1 MSTGS
6 AFDAHHPPDPE
17 LIEDCVHC
25 GFCLPT
31 CPTYALWGEEMD
43 SPRGRIYL
51 MNMAERGEIPLD
63 GAFTTHIDRCLGCM
77 ACVTSCPS
85 GVQYDSLLEATR
97 RAVGWRDVLDIHEEQ
112 KEVTKTVGGKT
123 HTETKTW
130 KYFQLSE
137 YRYLNYVEVLD
148 AAEEVGAGL
157 LELGVTKDD
166 VFNNYAQTR

>member
-1 MSTGS
+1 MSKPAPSWPVVDGRKVAS
-6 AFDAHHPPDPE
+6 LSISDDAPVGETPVRRNSLHSN
-17 LIEDCVHC
+17 
-25 GFCLPT
+25 
-31 CPTYALWGEEMD
+31 ALVT
-43 SPRGRIYL
+43 R
-51 MNMAERGEIPLD
+51 PLD
-63 GAFTTHIDRCLGCM
+63 GVSTVLDILRYAARVHG
-77 ACVTSCPS
+77 
-85 GVQYDSLLEATR
+85 TR